1 MLGTGNYGTV
11 SKMRYT
17 PTKQL
22 MAMKVSDIM
31 SKEEHE
37 GFVIVKKLAAD
48 LLCLTVILEATIYVV
63 YSFVYLENCIA

>member
-31 SKEEHE
+31 RKERHE
-37 GFVIVKKLAAD
+37 GFVVVAAGVM
-48 LLCLTVILEATIYVV
+48 TILEVLIFLRELHCVSSGYQTRMR
-63 YSFVYLENCIA
+63 